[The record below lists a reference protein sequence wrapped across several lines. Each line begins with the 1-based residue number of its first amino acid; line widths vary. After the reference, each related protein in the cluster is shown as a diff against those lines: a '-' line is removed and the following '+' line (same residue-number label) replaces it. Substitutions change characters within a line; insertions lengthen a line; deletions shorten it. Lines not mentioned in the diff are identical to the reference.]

1 MSATARASPSP
12 SNAPEFDIF
21 LTMKQ
26 IETVAV
32 VGLGAVG
39 AVVAEQLLSVLGNK
53 LYCVMDAERKARYQA
68 SGIVINGKKAD
79 FNFVTPDEV
88 PVVDLVIFAT
98 KNLQFNE
105 ALAEAKNAVGPN
117 TALLS
122 LLNGV
127 HSETEIERVY
137 GTEKTLYGFIV
148 NLQSINKHGNIDCA
162 GRGII
167 LFGEKDNHRSER
179 IEAIHQLFET
189 AHIVHK
195 IPENIRLEMWKKLL
209 MNTVFNSIGA
219 ICRSTFAGFNFPVM
233 QSLVRKIGNEVIQ
246 VANAEGF
253 ALTNE
258 DLEENLRLTCNYTPL
273 GKCSM
278 LQDIE
283 AGRKTE
289 NAYFCGTITKLG
301 KAHGIPTPYCEF
313 LGELLEGTELA
324 RDLIK

>member
-1 MSATARASPSP
+1 MPATTRASPSP
-12 SNAPEFDIF
+12 SNALEFDIF

-68 SGIVINGKKAD
+68 SGIVINGEKAD

-167 LFGEKDNHRSER
+167 LFGEKDNHHSER

-233 QSLVRKIGNEVIQ
+233 QSPTRK
-246 VANAEGF
+246 
-253 ALTNE
+253 
-258 DLEENLRLTCNYTPL
+258 
-273 GKCSM
+273 
-278 LQDIE
+278 E
-283 AGRKTE
+283 A
-289 NAYFCGTITKLG
+289 TK
-301 KAHGIPTPYCEF
+301 P
-313 LGELLEGTELA
+313 
-324 RDLIK
+324 D

>member
-1 MSATARASPSP
+1 
-12 SNAPEFDIF
+12 
-21 LTMKQ
+21 MKQ

-122 LLNGV
+122 LLIGV

-137 GTEKTLYGFIV
+137 GTE
-148 NLQSINKHGNIDCA
+148 
-162 GRGII
+162 
-167 LFGEKDNHRSER
+167 
-179 IEAIHQLFET
+179 
-189 AHIVHK
+189 
-195 IPENIRLEMWKKLL
+195 
-209 MNTVFNSIGA
+209 
-219 ICRSTFAGFNFPVM
+219 
-233 QSLVRKIGNEVIQ
+233 
-246 VANAEGF
+246 
-253 ALTNE
+253 
-258 DLEENLRLTCNYTPL
+258 
-273 GKCSM
+273 
-278 LQDIE
+278 
-283 AGRKTE
+283 
-289 NAYFCGTITKLG
+289 
-301 KAHGIPTPYCEF
+301 
-313 LGELLEGTELA
+313 
-324 RDLIK
+324 